1 MNTSVILSG
10 GTHFL
15 KFHFE
20 MADKHANARKKIEF
34 FASV

>member
-1 MNTSVILSG
+1 MNTSVTLSDG
-10 GTHFL
+10 SHFL

-20 MADKHANARKKIEF
+20 MADKHASARKKIEF